1 MRERAR
7 DVEDDDLGQRK
18 RQRREKKVREKSLIW
33 GERFLAGLNVWI
45 VLWLNFKIV
54 FAKKVLAKSMNSA
67 QDPLKKCLLLGN
79 IDA

>member
-45 VLWLNFKIV
+45 VL
-54 FAKKVLAKSMNSA
+54 
-67 QDPLKKCLLLGN
+67 
-79 IDA
+79 